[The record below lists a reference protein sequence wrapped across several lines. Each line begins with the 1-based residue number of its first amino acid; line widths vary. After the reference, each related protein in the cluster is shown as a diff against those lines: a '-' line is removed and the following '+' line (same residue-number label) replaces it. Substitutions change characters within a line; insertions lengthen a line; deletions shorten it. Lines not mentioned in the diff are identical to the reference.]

1 MTRQVLYVAAPLA
14 PSEEEIAATPSHTG
28 WSEDEVGR
36 NLENLESGGRPIPEK
51 RRAEIALRANL
62 DRALRWL
69 SWLRR
74 SFPETTFIAPW
85 IATILSGVDDSDPAA
100 REAGLVDDCAV
111 VERCDG
117 IVLCG
122 PRVSSGMRR
131 EMEHNAGGY
140 GEVHSREGCF
150 TFGPFKVYDLT
161 PMTGLGFT
169 PEQGQRPCSDIGVS
183 LRPIPWKEWAEEF
196 RIK

>member
-14 PSEEEIAATPSHTG
+14 PSEEEIVIAAEGGPVATR
-28 WSEDEVGR
+28 EDAIRCATSANVGR
-36 NLENLESGGRPIPEK
+36 
-51 RRAEIALRANL
+51 AM
-62 DRALRWL
+62 RWL

-85 IATILSGVDDSDPAA
+85 IAAVLSGEDDADPAQ

-122 PRVSSGMRR
+122 PRISSEMRR
-131 EMEHNAGGY
+131 EMEHAQRITARCGSDFWPGD
-140 GEVHSREGCF
+140 HI
-150 TFGPFKVYDLT
+150 YDLT
-161 PMTGLGFT
+161 PMTGLGFV
-169 PEQGQRPCSDIGVS
+169 PEQGQRPCSDTGVS
-183 LRPIPWKEWAEEF
+183 FRPIPWKEWAEEF
-196 RIK
+196 RVK